1 LVTSL
6 IVVGCEA
13 SNANGNEATTTTPSG
28 TSSTTQAVPPEDAD
42 VDVEAVDDGGCVPI
56 GGASGLFEPNAAIL
70 VGELHGT
77 VESPAFV
84 DALTCT
90 ALSHGY
96 DVVVGL
102 EIPDDE
108 TAGVQQFL
116 ASDGGADATAEVLA
130 GRFWSSEFA
139 DGRQSAAMFELL
151 DALRRRIGDGAPVDV
166 VLLDASG
173 VADRDAAMADHL
185 VDALDAR
192 PDGVAITLT
201 GNFHNRRTR
210 SDDDEPMGYL
220 VARTLGDGAVRA
232 LDVSY
237 TGGAAWTCSQDQ
249 TCGPRSFDGN
259 ADSSE
264 REDGSFAVE
273 LFTQPTT
280 DGFDGAYF
288 VGELTP
294 SAPASES
301 AHSAD

>member
-1 LVTSL
+1 LLLALT
-6 IVVGCEA
+6 IAGCDA
-13 SNANGNEATTTTPSG
+13 SNTNGDAATTTTPSG
-28 TSSTTQAVPPEDAD
+28 TTSTTQALPSEAPD
-42 VDVEAVDDGGCVPI
+42 VDVEAVDDAGCDPI
-56 GGASGLFEPNAAIL
+56 AGVSGLFEPNTAIL

-90 ALSHGY
+90 ALSNGY
-96 DVVVGL
+96 SVVVGL

-116 ASDGGADATAEVLA
+116 ASDGGAEATAQVLA

-139 DGRQSAAMFELL
+139 DGRQSTAMFELL
-151 DALRRRIGDGAPVDV
+151 DALRRRVDDGAAVDV

-173 VADRDAAMADHL
+173 VTDRDAAMADHL
-185 VDALDAR
+185 VDAFDAR

-210 SDDDEPMGYL
+210 RDDYEPMGYL

-264 REDGSFAVE
+264 HQDGSFAVE
-273 LFTQPTT
+273 LFTRPTT
-280 DGFDGAYF
+280 DGFDGVYF

-294 SAPASES
+294 SAPASKS